1 MAMVATMAETDA
13 PPPPRANPALIGH
26 EAAEALLC
34 DAFRRGRLAHAW
46 LLAGPRGIGKATLAY
61 RFARFV
67 LAGETG
73 GDLGLDGDSSL
84 ALDETDPVFRRVA
97 AGGHGALL
105 TVEPAYDDRR
115 KRLRDEIV
123 VADVRAVGNFL
134 RLTAG
139 EGNAR
144 IVIVD
149 AADQLN
155 RSAANAL
162 LKSLEEPP
170 SNALFL
176 LVCHNPGSLLPT
188 VRSRCRRLS
197 LRPLDD
203 AALAEFLARFRP
215 ELDPGQRAALARLA
229 RGSPGR
235 ALRLADAGGLDL
247 YGAMVEV
254 LAREGPARVA
264 ALHAL
269 ADRVGRGAEAG
280 ATFDALMDALA
291 DWLARM
297 VRNAALGRSGEDE
310 LIAGEAALAA
320 RLAAGGDLAHWT
332 EVWEKIRRLAGQAR
346 QANLDRRQVLVAAF
360 GAIEATPA

>member
-1 MAMVATMAETDA
+1 MAAMAENAAT
-13 PPPPRANPALIGH
+13 PPPRANPALIGH
-26 EAAEALLC
+26 EPAEALLR

-46 LLAGPRGIGKATLAY
+46 MLTGPRGIGKATLAY

-67 LAGETG
+67 LAGG
-73 GDLGLDGDSSL
+73 AASGLDLAGASPL

-97 AGGHGALL
+97 AGAHGALL

-115 KRLRDEIV
+115 KRLRDEILV
-123 VADVRAVGNFL
+123 DDVRAVGGFL

-188 VRSRCRRLS
+188 IRSRCRRLS

-203 AALAEFLARFRP
+203 AALTGFLARFRP
-215 ELDPGQRAALARLA
+215 ELDAGPRAAIARLA

-235 ALRLADAGGLDL
+235 ALRLADAGGLEL
-247 YGAMVEV
+247 YGAMVDV
-254 LAREGPARVA
+254 LAREGPERVA

-280 ATFDALMDALA
+280 AAFDALMEALA

-297 VRNAALGRSGEDE
+297 VRNAALGLSGEDE
-310 LIAGEAALAA
+310 LVAGEAALAA
-320 RLAAGGDLAHWT
+320 RLVAGGDLAHWT
-332 EVWEKIRRLAGQAR
+332 EVWEKIRRLAGQAS